1 MNEEMLKDQITQLQ
15 TDLSLAHK
23 RLRFIEAEYNKL
35 IHICFSIYYARIGM
49 DENRVIEGLNK
60 IDAFFREENM
70 N

>member
-23 RLRFIEAEYNKL
+23 RLRFIETEYNEL
-35 IHICFSIYYARIGM
+35 IHICLGIYYARIGM
-49 DENRVIEGLNK
+49 DENKVIEGLNK